1 MVSTNTIHGTSSP
14 FKKLTAQEVLEAL
27 HAVKDPEIP
36 SISVVDMGIITGV
49 TVSDATVMVSM
60 TPTFV
65 GCPAISVMRNDV
77 EEVVRGL
84 GFLNVTVDVNF
95 NEPWSTNKVTEAGR
109 AALLL
114 HGLAPPE
121 PFEDTLSLKLD
132 VLNNVACPVCR
143 SRDTVLRSPFGP
155 TLCRSIHHCNS
166 CNETFEAFK
175 PV

>member
-1 MVSTNTIHGTSSP
+1 MMPNEQFAAHEKVISADDVMN
-14 FKKLTAQEVLEAL
+14 AL

-49 TVSDATVMVSM
+49 KIHNNDVYVTM

-65 GCPAISVMRNDV
+65 GCPAISVMRDGV
-77 EEVVRGL
+77 EQTVRGL
-84 GFLNVTVDVNF
+84 GFRTVTVDVNF
-95 NEPWSTNKVTEAGR
+95 DEPWTSNRVTEAGK

-121 PFEDTLSLKLD
+121 PIEDTFSLKLD
-132 VLNNVACPVCR
+132 VLNNIACPVCR

-155 TLCRSIHHCNS
+155 TLCRSIHHCTS
-166 CNETFEAFK
+166 CGETFEAFK